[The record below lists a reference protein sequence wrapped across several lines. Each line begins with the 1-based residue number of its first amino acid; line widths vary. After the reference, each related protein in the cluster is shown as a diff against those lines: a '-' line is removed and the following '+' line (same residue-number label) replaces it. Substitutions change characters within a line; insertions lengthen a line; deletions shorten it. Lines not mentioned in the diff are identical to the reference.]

1 MYFFSFF
8 LFSPLPPH
16 CKDANMRRVLMLMA
30 LACRAATG
38 LQLEESIPNS
48 DEFLVSR
55 PIILWAPPP
64 PESNLNPPSGEC
76 VEGKCKSGHGKFIW
90 GSLDVYEGDWDDKI
104 RPHGKGVY
112 TWHDGESYDGDWV
125 HGIKEGKGSVV
136 FSCSSSC
143 VYDLNTCL
151 SVCIQLEFV
160 LPRSSARSRSIT

>member
-1 MYFFSFF
+1 
-8 LFSPLPPH
+8 
-16 CKDANMRRVLMLMA
+16 MRRVLMLMA

-38 LQLEESIPNS
+38 LQLEESISNS